1 MNEPPTATHELRPCA
16 KAKASLSREARFGDD
31 LEPDWPAH
39 RSLLPGTQSLH
50 RTHKPGPIRHP
61 LLSWAA
67 LCFFLTHATPWAH
80 TVRMLSPRLYR
91 LSRHSPASTNTP
103 IRLVLSERTRAVPT
117 IRTVPAQQTCRA
129 VGGSGWLTPSPKTSA
144 APTQGFQVPPPKP
157 GSLLPPPKACRGGPV
172 QFTPLPPVSSRSSQA
187 AGTDFGGGGLPG
199 KRAGV
204 LSSVTPRASPPALPG
219 PRVLLLHNVKARPDH
234 RFVTVGP
241 EQGGTRPST
250 PSQPEK
256 FHFPLRFCREL
267 NSVPPPT

>member
-1 MNEPPTATHELRPCA
+1 MGKGSFPGLPHGNKTTFSWESRQDLCPCLESPLSWGAHLNDPPTATHELRPCA

-67 LCFFLTHATPWAH
+67 LCFFLAHATPWAH

-117 IRTVPAQQTCRA
+117 IRTVPAQQTSRA
-129 VGGSGWLTPSPKTSA
+129 VGGS
-144 APTQGFQVPPPKP
+144 
-157 GSLLPPPKACRGGPV
+157 
-172 QFTPLPPVSSRSSQA
+172 
-187 AGTDFGGGGLPG
+187 
-199 KRAGV
+199 
-204 LSSVTPRASPPALPG
+204 
-219 PRVLLLHNVKARPDH
+219 
-234 RFVTVGP
+234 
-241 EQGGTRPST
+241 
-250 PSQPEK
+250 
-256 FHFPLRFCREL
+256 
-267 NSVPPPT
+267 

>member
-103 IRLVLSERTRAVPT
+103 ICLVLSERTRAVPT

-144 APTQGFQVPPPKP
+144 APTQGFQVPPPQSQAHSCLLPKP
-157 GSLLPPPKACRGGPV
+157 AVVAPCSSRHSLPCHPDRPRLPGLTSGEGGSLGREPESS
-172 QFTPLPPVSSRSSQA
+172 PL
-187 AGTDFGGGGLPG
+187 LHHE
-199 KRAGV
+199 
-204 LSSVTPRASPPALPG
+204 PAL
-219 PRVLLLHNVKARPDH
+219 
-234 RFVTVGP
+234 
-241 EQGGTRPST
+241 
-250 PSQPEK
+250 QP
-256 FHFPLRFCREL
+256 FLGLGCFFF
-267 NSVPPPT
+267 TM